1 MAPGGRSPSRERT
14 AGIGVCASERGVGGR
29 RVTPAWISS
38 DGEKAMLGDPSAAGG
53 GEAAGGCSRGT
64 SVPVRASA
72 HLGQIASVP
81 SNSLLQRT
89 QIATPSV

>member
-1 MAPGGRSPSRERT
+1 
-14 AGIGVCASERGVGGR
+14 
-29 RVTPAWISS
+29 
-38 DGEKAMLGDPSAAGG
+38 
-53 GEAAGGCSRGT
+53 
-64 SVPVRASA
+64 VPVRASA